1 MHDIYA
7 RILLITVA
15 GMLVLLA
22 LLVAWVRSS

>member
-7 RILLITVA
+7 RILLITVT

-22 LLVAWVRSS
+22 LVVAWVRSS